1 MFFLCLCVYVKK
13 LMCLCASVKKK
24 NMCLF
29 LKEKHVLSH
38 FREMGAFDITIS
50 PSTLEL
56 KKWGS

>member
-1 MFFLCLCVYVKK
+1 
-13 LMCLCASVKKK
+13 MCLCASVKKK
-24 NMCLF
+24 NMCLCQ
-29 LKEKHVLSH
+29 KEKHVLSH